1 MSNAFAAAR
10 LGYELLSNGKAGPR
24 KTVVFLHGILGSLK
38 NWRQPAQ
45 RVIGMFPH
53 YQALLV
59 DHRGHGQ
66 SEAGL
71 PPHTLAG
78 CALDV
83 HALLQRLQL
92 RPDILCGHSFG
103 GKIALE
109 YVKQGLDDKG
119 GGIQVPRQTWVFDSL
134 PTAVD
139 RHKAIGENSV
149 WDVIEK
155 LGQVPLPQPSKEGL
169 VSMLIEEKR
178 IPSAIAHWLMTSL
191 KRVPAGG
198 GQGGQQ
204 GGLVWTFDL
213 EVIRALFHAYTNTCY
228 YDVMESPALSL
239 QHHRIDFIQAG
250 KNQAWTPEVL
260 DRFAQIQALGRT
272 NIGIHKLEK
281 AGHWVHVDDLE
292 GVLRLLAPTFLPQP

>member
-1 MSNAFAAAR
+1 
-10 LGYELLSNGKAGPR
+10 
-24 KTVVFLHGILGSLK
+24 
-38 NWRQPAQ
+38 
-45 RVIGMFPH
+45 MFPH

-71 PPHTLAG
+71 PPHTLSG

-83 HALLQRLQL
+83 HTLLQRLQL
-92 RPDILCGHSFG
+92 RPDVLCGHSFG

-109 YVKQGLDDKG
+109 YVKQGLDDEG

-139 RHKAIGENSV
+139 RDKAIGENSV
-149 WDVIEK
+149 WDIIEK
-155 LGQVPLPQPSKEGL
+155 LGQVPLPQPSKEAL

-178 IPSAIAHWLMTSL
+178 IPSTIAHWLMTSL
-191 KRVPAGG
+191 KRVPHEGG
-198 GQGGQQ
+198 AQ

-228 YDVMESPALSL
+228 YDVMASPALSL

-260 DRFAQIQALGRT
+260 
-272 NIGIHKLEK
+272 
-281 AGHWVHVDDLE
+281 
-292 GVLRLLAPTFLPQP
+292 

>member
-1 MSNAFAAAR
+1 
-10 LGYELLSNGKAGPR
+10 
-24 KTVVFLHGILGSLK
+24 
-38 NWRQPAQ
+38 
-45 RVIGMFPH
+45 MFPH

-260 DRFAQIQALGRT
+260 G
-272 NIGIHKLEK
+272 
-281 AGHWVHVDDLE
+281 GHSLSPSPRPPPSSFRRQGQPFLMLV
-292 GVLRLLAPTFLPQP
+292 PPPPPPSPSFLPQTASRKFKP